1 MKNHLILII
10 LFISG
15 VLFLGCITK
24 KGTKVDAPSV
34 GRVITPSELERQPN
48 GSYRLKPIKKTIV
61 PDGIPYNPPISDV
74 KVTSIPVA
82 PIQLKPAITLPKHT
96 EITSAKPKE
105 VLPTAKASGEITPFS
120 PTVTDASNIKVN
132 VLPITNEAT
141 TVTNKP
147 EIAGPPAEPT
157 EEEMKINWSELWAF
171 YVAAIMVL
179 IIIWLIYKTA
189 REAKKL
195 KEAKKDASELNKK
208 KSGSPKKKG
217 RKAKKT
223 PQKK

>member
-1 MKNHLILII
+1 
-10 LFISG
+10 
-15 VLFLGCITK
+15 
-24 KGTKVDAPSV
+24 
-34 GRVITPSELERQPN
+34 
-48 GSYRLKPIKKTIV
+48 
-61 PDGIPYNPPISDV
+61 
-74 KVTSIPVA
+74 
-82 PIQLKPAITLPKHT
+82 